1 MARAEAARH
10 IAVEVAYSPAPR
22 QVSVVP
28 VLLDAGATVGD
39 ALAASRLFGTDGAL
53 PLGLSVGVWGRRQ
66 PLDTAL
72 RDGDRVEVWRALTV
86 DPKEARRQRYK
97 GQPKARP
104 LRGAD
109 GQPKKQERPGR
120 GRS

>member
-1 MARAEAARH
+1 MARAE
-10 IAVEVAYSPAPR
+10 IATRLTVEVAHSPAPR
-22 QVSVVP
+22 QVDVVQ
-28 VLLDAGATVGD
+28 VQIDAGATIAD
-39 ALAASRLFGTDGAL
+39 ALAASRLFGPGGDL
-53 PLGLSVGVWGRRQ
+53 PPGTSVGIWSRRQ
-66 PLDTAL
+66 PLDTPL

-97 GQPKARP
+97 GQPKART

>member
-1 MARAEAARH
+1 MGPDSAPARLS
-10 IAVEVAYSPAPR
+10 VEVAYSPAPR
-22 QVSVVP
+22 QVDVVP
-28 VLLDAGATVGD
+28 LRLPPGATVAD
-39 ALAASRLFGTDGAL
+39 ALSASRLFGAGAPL
-53 PLGLSVGVWGRRQ
+53 PPGLSVGIWGRRQ

-97 GQPKARP
+97 GQPAART

-109 GQPKKQERPGR
+109 GLPKKQERPGR

>member
-1 MARAEAARH
+1 MAPAEGPRQLT
-10 IAVEVAYSPAPR
+10 VEVVHSPAAR
-22 QVSVVP
+22 QVSVVR
-28 VLLDAGATVGD
+28 VRLDFGATVGD
-39 ALAASRLFGTDGAL
+39 ALAASRLFGAEAGL
-53 PLGLSVGVWGRRQ
+53 PSGLTVGVWGRRQ
-66 PLDTAL
+66 ALDTPL

-86 DPKEARRQRYK
+86 DPKEARRLRYK
-97 GQPKARP
+97 GQPKART

>member
-1 MARAEAARH
+1 MGPDSGAAGL
-10 IAVEVAYSPAPR
+10 AVEVAYSPAAR
-22 QVSVVP
+22 QVSLVQL
-28 VLLDAGATVGD
+28 VLPPGATVAD
-39 ALAASRLFGTDGAL
+39 ALAASRLFGTAL
-53 PLGLSVGVWGRRQ
+53 PLPPGLSVGIWGRRQ
-66 PLDTAL
+66 PLETAL

-97 GQPKARP
+97 GQPAART

-109 GQPKKQERPGR
+109 GLPKKQERPGR

>member
-1 MARAEAARH
+1 MARAEAARL
-10 IAVEVAYSPAPR
+10 IAVDVAYSPAPR

-39 ALAASRLFGTDGAL
+39 ALAASRLFGADGAL
-53 PLGLSVGVWGRRQ
+53 PFGLSVGVWGRRQ

-97 GQPKARP
+97 GQPKART

-109 GQPKKQERPGR
+109 GQHKKPERPGR